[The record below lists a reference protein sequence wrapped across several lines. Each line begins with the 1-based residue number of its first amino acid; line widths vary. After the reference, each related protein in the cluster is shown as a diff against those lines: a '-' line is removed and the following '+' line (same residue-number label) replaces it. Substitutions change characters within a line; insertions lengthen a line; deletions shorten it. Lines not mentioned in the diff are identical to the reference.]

1 MGEPW
6 KHTKWKI
13 STCCTNIWLEQTN
26 VRQRFLLISDWS
38 GVYVWWRE
46 DLWWVQ
52 GFYLDNEEATVG
64 LWLLCR
70 NLWMHETWWAVY
82 FRFISLKVRGLSPK
96 AVYNKVAQG
105 TLYWLNLI
113 LFICC
118 IILTCYVPLV
128 GWYSVYSLGWP
139 WYFHQSSC
147 FIRNILYEKGIKY
160 CALLGGG
167 GACL

>member
-6 KHTKWKI
+6 KHTKSKI
-13 STCCTNIWLEQTN
+13 STCCRNMTRTDTCEAE
-26 VRQRFLLISDWS
+26 RFLLIPDWS
-38 GVYVWWRE
+38 GVYVWWWE

-64 LWLLCR
+64 LWLLCH

-82 FRFISLKVRGLSPK
+82 FKFITLKVCGLSSK

-105 TLYWLNLI
+105 TLYRLNLI

-147 FIRNILYEKGIKY
+147 FIGNIILYEKGIKY
-160 CALLGGG
+160 CASFHNEI
-167 GACL
+167 